1 MLSQFS
7 QARKKT
13 DGTINEDELNDI
25 EDDGFGGTEDEMDG
39 LLDDD
44 DIEGEE
50 EDEDADLDLDQ
61 QASDDAE
68 IEELAR
74 EVERSHKLSK
84 AQINHGRFSITKVRL
99 FSSQTLLRH

>member
-1 MLSQFS
+1 MLYQFS
-7 QARKKT
+7 QAHKKP
-13 DGTINEDELNDI
+13 DGTINEDELDDI
-25 EDDGFGGTEDEMDG
+25 EDDGLGGTEDEMDG

-61 QASDDAE
+61 QASNDAE

-74 EVERSHKLSK
+74 EVERSLKLLK
-84 AQINHGRFSITKVRL
+84 AQINHGRFSIMKVCL